1 MRVGGGGGVLFP
13 ENVCSRAVWQTCWYK
28 SLEFLIFIF
37 KEMQK
42 TFRVFSMSR
51 NSLGFLMKPD
61 HQVFW
66 LTFRTLQAIRGCVL
80 LGSFAQKI
88 VAGISLS
95 LGLTQCSKWNRRDF
109 FIQHYLWSGSGRH
122 VSLNLLLSRP
132 CPHSVFP
139 TTNTQWICASNTAS
153 SLHFQ
158 IHSKRIIVFLGT
170 SPAPNNPHQSIPA
183 FGVSTGNP

>member
-1 MRVGGGGGVLFP
+1 MKEEGRKPLVLFSDRNGGGGVLFP

-66 LTFRTLQAIRGCVL
+66 RTFRTLQAIRGCVL

-95 LGLTQCSKWNRRDF
+95 WGLTQCSKWNRRDF
-109 FIQHYLWSGSGRH
+109 FTQHYLWSGSGRH

-132 CPHSVFP
+132 CPPLRVPHHQHTMDLCFKYGIEPSLPDSQQKNNCISWYFP
-139 TTNTQWICASNTAS
+139 GA
-153 SLHFQ
+153 
-158 IHSKRIIVFLGT
+158 K
-170 SPAPNNPHQSIPA
+170 
-183 FGVSTGNP
+183 